1 LVVERERSSGELS
14 QPGAQQRGFTV
25 WLTGLSG
32 AGKSTLA
39 DALAPIVQERF
50 GRVEVLDGDVVRT
63 NLSKGLGFSKE
74 DRDTNI
80 QRIAFVANL
89 LTRNGVPVIVA
100 AISPYRQARDE
111 ARALIGNFI
120 EVYVDCPVDELIR
133 RDTKGLY
140 GKALQG
146 ELPMFTGIS
155 DVYEPPLAPEV
166 VVHTDREPAGRSM
179 AKILD
184 ALEERGLLPVA
195 ASSTGRGA

>member
-1 LVVERERSSGELS
+1 
-14 QPGAQQRGFTV
+14 
-25 WLTGLSG
+25 
-32 AGKSTLA
+32 LA
-39 DALAPIVQERF
+39 DALAPIVRERL

-89 LTRNGVPVIVA
+89 LSRNGVPVIVA

-111 ARALIGNFI
+111 ARALIDDFI
-120 EVYVDCPVDELIR
+120 EVYVECPVDELIR

-140 GKALQG
+140 NKALQG
-146 ELPMFTGIS
+146 ELPMFTGVS

-166 VVHTDREPAGRSM
+166 VVHTDCEPADQSLT
-179 AKILD
+179 KILA
-184 ALEERGLLPVA
+184 ALEARGLLPTA
-195 ASSTGRGA
+195 GSLAGRDA